1 MVNGKKGGAAIKQAS
16 DTERIEQET
25 ENGKIRVRIDRL
37 FDDTEKSIRA
47 VASANLPG
55 GFAVRGIRLFQNEKG
70 FWINMPQR
78 SYTDQNGDTKY
89 EDYVFP
95 VTKEAR
101 EQLHGAIM
109 DAYDHALA
117 EAQTETQQQQQPEP
131 QPEQV
136 QRM

>member
-1 MVNGKKGGAAIKQAS
+1 MFEAVLEEIRKADTIIIHRHKAPDGDAIGSQ
-16 DTERIEQET
+16 T
-25 ENGKIRVRIDRL
+25 
-37 FDDTEKSIRA
+37 
-47 VASANLPG
+47 
-55 GFAVRGIRLFQNEKG
+55 VRGIRLFQNEKG